1 MPEQENVQPELNNK
15 ADIPESKLNL
25 PDIPKNIS
33 KIDNA
38 VLSTIRLNPLA
49 TNGQIASNVVAL
61 GASKYPE
68 NVYRR
73 IAQKDYL
80 KREIDLIRNHNR
92 QRLDREIVPD
102 ALKYMHKAIKLK
114 TLSDEDKALYKA
126 KEPYIGLAIKHSF
139 GEIRHIE
146 QPQVINIESI
156 NNAQFNIGKDIEA

>member
-1 MPEQENVQPELNNK
+1 MSKDKIVKPEPSNK
-15 ADIPESKLNL
+15 ANITGDTHNNNN
-25 PDIPKNIS
+25 IPKNIS

-80 KREIDLIRNHNR
+80 KREIDLIRNYNR

-102 ALKYMHKAIKLK
+102 ALKYMHKAIRLK

-126 KEPYIGLAIKHSF
+126 KEPYIKMAVDKSF

-146 QPQVINIESI
+146 QPSVVNIESI
-156 NNAQFNIGKDIEA
+156 NNAQFNIKSDVA

>member
-1 MPEQENVQPELNNK
+1 MHQDKIVQPELNK
-15 ADIPESKLNL
+15 EASIPETELNL
-25 PDIPKNIS
+25 PEIPKNIS

-102 ALKYMHKAIKLK
+102 ALKYMHKAIRLK
-114 TLSDEDKALYKA
+114 HLSEEDKALYKA
-126 KEPYIGLAIKHSF
+126 KEPYIKMAVDKSF

-146 QPQVINIESI
+146 QPQVVNIESI
-156 NNAQFNIGKDIEA
+156 NSAQFNISNDVA

>member
-1 MPEQENVQPELNNK
+1 MPKQENVKPGLNK
-15 ADIPESKLNL
+15 KVDILESKLNL

-73 IAQKDYL
+73 IAQKANSKLYQANYDKIFRHTKPCTC
-80 KREIDLIRNHNR
+80 KRSCN
-92 QRLDREIVPD
+92 QKATT
-102 ALKYMHKAIKLK
+102 ALNSCQNKK
-114 TLSDEDKALYKA
+114 
-126 KEPYIGLAIKHSF
+126 
-139 GEIRHIE
+139 
-146 QPQVINIESI
+146 
-156 NNAQFNIGKDIEA
+156 